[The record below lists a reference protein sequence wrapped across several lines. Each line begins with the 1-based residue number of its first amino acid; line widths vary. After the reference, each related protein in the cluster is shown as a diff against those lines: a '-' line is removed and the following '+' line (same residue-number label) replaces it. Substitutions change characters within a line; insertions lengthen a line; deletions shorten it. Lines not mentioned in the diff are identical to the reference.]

1 LFFLFFIL
9 FFAETSQIGIPDMS
23 GATAAGGY
31 NGQNVF
37 NSSQASSS
45 SISGA
50 GVNYV
55 TVSQVETALTANRSK
70 FIAKSSEDTDDS
82 EGTKTSVLISGDRYG
97 KTAKRARELSVDF
110 DGVTLFKDDPTQ
122 TLKFKK
128 KQRGDLHSVLQVGAG
143 GEIIFGSS
151 FLTLLEH
158 VSHDLADVRK
168 VLETP
173 IPDPAEH
180 PHQQL
185 MGIQSLY
192 NLDAHV
198 TQLQADVDSS
208 VAAIYSLHA
217 TQTARITQL
226 RTDTALAFAQSGF
239 SEFPVENPALI

>member
-1 LFFLFFIL
+1 
-9 FFAETSQIGIPDMS
+9 MS
-23 GATAAGGY
+23 GAAAGGY

-55 TVSQVETALTANRSK
+55 TVSQVETALTANRDK
-70 FIAKSSEDTDDS
+70 FIAKSAEDTDDS
-82 EGTKTSVLISGDRYG
+82 EWTKTSVLISMDRHG
-97 KTAKRARELSVDF
+97 KTAKRARDLSVDF

-128 KQRGDLHSVLQVGAG
+128 KQRGDYGAVLQVGPG
-143 GEIIFGSS
+143 GEIVFGSS

-158 VSHDLADVRK
+158 VSHDLSDVRK
-168 VLETP
+168 VLEVAPLPGTNP
-173 IPDPAEH
+173 SNADH

-198 TQLQADVDSS
+198 TQLQADLDSG

-217 TQTARITQL
+217 TQATRITQL
-226 RTDTALAFAQSGF
+226 RTDTALAFAQAGF
-239 SEFPVENPALI
+239 SEFPVENPDLI